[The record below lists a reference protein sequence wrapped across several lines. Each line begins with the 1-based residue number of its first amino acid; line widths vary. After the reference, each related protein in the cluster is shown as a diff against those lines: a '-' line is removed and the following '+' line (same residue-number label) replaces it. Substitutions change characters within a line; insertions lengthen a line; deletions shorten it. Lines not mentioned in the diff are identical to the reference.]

1 MEEYRKKCCLAL
13 LLDENQES
21 EAILQSVADTPYET
35 IIWKKNP
42 SADSELTLPE
52 GQMPEVLNTIFED
65 GFSRGFRKVVI
76 FKPATTPT
84 PALLDEAFFSLKL
97 IECCI
102 GLQDNG
108 DFYLLGMNDFRPE
121 ILAFLPPEDGLV
133 GKKIIRRIG
142 DQKLALYKTATL
154 KSEP

>member
-13 LLDENQES
+13 LLDEQSES
-21 EAILQSVADTPYET
+21 EAILHALADSPYHT
-35 IIWKKNP
+35 VIWKRNSTVNP
-42 SADSELTLPE
+42 DEKLLPE
-52 GQMPEVLNTIFED
+52 GPMPEVLNTVFED
-65 GFSRGFRKVVI
+65 GFLKGFRKVVI
-76 FKPATTPT
+76 LKPVITPT

-102 GLQDNG
+102 GLNDTG

-121 ILAFLPPEDGLV
+121 ILAFIPPEDSLI

-142 DQKLALYKTATL
+142 DQKLALYKTPTL
-154 KSEP
+154 KSE

>member
-13 LLDENQES
+13 LIDENQES
-21 EAILQSVADTPYET
+21 NTLLSVIAHSNYHTV
-35 IIWKKNP
+35 IWKKK
-42 SADSELTLPE
+42 SSSENELSLPD

-65 GFSRGFRKVVI
+65 GFSKGFRKVVI
-76 FKPATTPT
+76 FKPATAPTPT
-84 PALLDEAFFSLKL
+84 LLDEAFFSLKL

-102 GLQDNG
+102 GLQENG

-121 ILAFLPPEDGLV
+121 ILKFIPPEDGLV

-142 DQKLALYKTATL
+142 DQKLALYKTPTL
-154 KSEP
+154 KS